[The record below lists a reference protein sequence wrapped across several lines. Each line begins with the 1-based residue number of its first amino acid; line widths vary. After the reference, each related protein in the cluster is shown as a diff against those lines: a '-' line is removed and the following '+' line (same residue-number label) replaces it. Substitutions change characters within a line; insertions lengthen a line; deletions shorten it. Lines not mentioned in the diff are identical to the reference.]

1 MNITT
6 ESLESRQMRLIIEL
20 DEKETQQAMQRAA
33 RNISKQVNIP
43 GFRKG
48 KAPYDLVLQRFG
60 EDTVRKEAAEALVE
74 EAYDKALKQEGIEP
88 YAPAALEKADLDPIT
103 FTFSIPLSPVV
114 ELGDYRDY
122 RLKYKQAK
130 VGKNQLEEALQ
141 DVRMQNAIL
150 ELVER
155 PVEMG
160 DGASVSFS
168 ATVGGEMI
176 LQGDAAHVMVEADAS
191 YPVPGFAQEV
201 VGMSAGD
208 KRTFTLALPDDFPRE
223 DLRGQEAEFSA
234 KMMEVYDQTIPD
246 LDDDLARTVGG
257 FDSLKDLEKQIKEEL
272 RRGAQ
277 QEIDQEYVEQVLSD
291 LIERAQIEYPPVSLE
306 RELDEA
312 VEEFKRIVR
321 RDAKLSLEDYLRF
334 QNKTMEEFREE
345 LVPSAEARLKRAL
358 LLGQV
363 AQLEELDVDKEEIRA
378 QIDAMSA
385 PWGVR
390 AEEVR
395 SSLNSA
401 AGQQAVRSRLLANK
415 AVQRLIAIAKGE
427 MEADDGEEEKAPG
440 EQESEEIGGEE

>member
-1 MNITT
+1 M
-6 ESLESRQMRLIIEL
+6 
-20 DEKETQQAMQRAA
+20 
-33 RNISKQVNIP
+33 
-43 GFRKG
+43 
-48 KAPYDLVLQRFG
+48 
-60 EDTVRKEAAEALVE
+60 
-74 EAYDKALKQEGIEP
+74 
-88 YAPAALEKADLDPIT
+88 
-103 FTFSIPLSPVV
+103 
-114 ELGDYRDY
+114 
-122 RLKYKQAK
+122 
-130 VGKNQLEEALQ
+130 
-141 DVRMQNAIL
+141 
-150 ELVER
+150 
-155 PVEMG
+155 
-160 DGASVSFS
+160 
-168 ATVGGEMI
+168 
-176 LQGDAAHVMVEADAS
+176 
-191 YPVPGFAQEV
+191 
-201 VGMSAGD
+201 
-208 KRTFTLALPDDFPRE
+208 
-223 DLRGQEAEFSA
+223 
-234 KMMEVYDQTIPD
+234 
-246 LDDDLARTVGG
+246 
-257 FDSLKDLEKQIKEEL
+257 
-272 RRGAQ
+272 
-277 QEIDQEYVEQVLSD
+277 SD

-312 VEEFKRIVR
+312 AEEFKRIVK

-363 AQLEELDVDKEEIRA
+363 AQLEELDVDKEEIRV